1 MAKSNLRL
9 VPPLTEKRTVGGMEP
24 PRRPPNRELRER
36 EHLTDA
42 EVERLIE
49 AARDNR
55 HGYRDALMILMAW
68 APAAGNV
75 GMCSQLVSRRGWSIG
90 DTCLI
95 TLQK

>member
-9 VPPLTEKRTVGGMEP
+9 VPPTTENRTVKGLEP

-36 EHLTDA
+36 EHLADA

-55 HGYRDALMILMAW
+55 HGYRDTLMILIAYRHGLR
-68 APAAGNV
+68 AAEV
-75 GMCSQLVSRRGWSIG
+75 SCSALS
-90 DTCLI
+90 TCWN
-95 TLQK
+95 T